1 LGDCLTMAITFPTS
15 PADGATYTNPT
26 TGVQYIYNTAD
37 GVWKTNVW
45 PTNTNYLQLSG
56 GTLTGALTTTGLTV
70 SNSVALPNDSITAA
84 ELGTKTFVSYAV
96 ICDQK
101 AYNVNGGTF
110 TEGGWRT
117 RDLNTEITDV
127 DGIVSISS
135 NQFTLGAG
143 NYLIKWSAPG
153 YAVGKHVSVLQNIT
167 ETTTDSTGTAE
178 YADNTY
184 FIQNRSIGSVR
195 VSLTGSTA
203 YEIQH
208 HCNVA
213 SYGTQGFGVSHDISG
228 YNSIYTIVEIYKE
241 A

>member
-1 LGDCLTMAITFPTS
+1 MAI
-15 PADGATYTNPT
+15 AIDG
-26 TGVQYIYNTAD
+26 TGSITGISA
-37 GVWKTNVW
+37 
-45 PTNTNYLQLSG
+45 G
-56 GTLTGALTTTGLTV
+56 G
-70 SNSVALPNDSITAA
+70 LPDDSITAA

-101 AYNVNGGTF
+101 AVNVDGGTF
-110 TEGGWRT
+110 TEAGWRT

-143 NYLIKWSAPG
+143 NYLIKWSAPA
-153 YAVGKHVSVLQNIT
+153 YSVNRHMSVLQNIT
-167 ETTTDSTGTAE
+167 ASTTDGTGTSE
-178 YADNTY
+178 YADNSNFVY
-184 FIQNRSIGSVR
+184 NRSIGSVR
-195 VSLTGSTA
+195 VSLTGSTV

-208 HCNVA
+208 QGSSA
-213 SYGTQGFGVSHDISG
+213 SYSTQGFGIANEISG